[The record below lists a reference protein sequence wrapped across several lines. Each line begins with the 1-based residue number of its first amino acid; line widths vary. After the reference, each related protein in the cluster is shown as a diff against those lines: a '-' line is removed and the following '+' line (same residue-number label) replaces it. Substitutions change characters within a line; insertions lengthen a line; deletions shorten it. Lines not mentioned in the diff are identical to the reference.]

1 MIEENSVRISS
12 TVSNDVAKNLEQYAI
27 ESGLKKSS
35 IVHAA
40 LKQFLAVNP
49 IKLIN
54 GFKIEKIMLL
64 GVLAFDPTKIP
75 YFKVGEVVPNK
86 DFLGTVTGIS
96 VSEDGSFF
104 FIYLEGGK
112 EDGQFGPIT
121 TFTVSTSQYGVAR
134 TD

>member
-1 MIEENSVRISS
+1 MIEKNSVRISS
-12 TVSNDVAKNLEQYAI
+12 TVSNDVVKNLEQYAI

-35 IVHAA
+35 IVNAA
-40 LKQFLAVNP
+40 LKQFLTVNP

-54 GFKIEKIMLL
+54 DFEIEKIMLL
-64 GVLAFDPTKIP
+64 GVLAFDLTKIP

-104 FIYLEGGK
+104 FISLEGGQK
-112 EDGQFGPIT
+112 DGQFGPIT